1 MSEATTQTLTS
12 IQAVMNVGCPD
23 SSGKQQQLEGQEV
36 HGHNEEH
43 PAVGQRLQG
52 GCIQSVLL
60 SCAARIVL
68 D

>member
-1 MSEATTQTLTS
+1 
-12 IQAVMNVGCPD
+12 MNVGCPD